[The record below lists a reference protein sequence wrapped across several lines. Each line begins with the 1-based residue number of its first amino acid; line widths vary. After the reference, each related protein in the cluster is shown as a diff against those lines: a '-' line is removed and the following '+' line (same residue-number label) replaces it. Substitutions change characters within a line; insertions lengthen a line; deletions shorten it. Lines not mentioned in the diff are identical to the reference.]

1 MDGQNRVKRKK
12 KEARSREPYRRRSE
26 AEVRKIAK
34 EIQEGQ
40 ISIRGA
46 CFRYGMCRQTLKK
59 WLMRISVSSLEEDL
73 SRQIFSQMKEEKQV
87 AALERKVKELTKA
100 LQTAELKIEGLET
113 MIRVAEQELRI
124 KIRKKSGAKRSLK

>member
-1 MDGQNRVKRKK
+1 MDGQIRVKRKK
-12 KEARSREPYRRRSE
+12 KEAHSREPYRRRTE
-26 AEVRKIAK
+26 VEVRKIAK

-46 CFRYGMCRQTLKK
+46 CFRYGMSRNTLKK

-73 SRQIFSQMKEEKQV
+73 SRQIFSEMKEEKQV

-100 LQTAELKIEGLET
+100 LQTAQLKIDGLET

-124 KIRKKSGAKRSLK
+124 KIRKKSGAKRSSK